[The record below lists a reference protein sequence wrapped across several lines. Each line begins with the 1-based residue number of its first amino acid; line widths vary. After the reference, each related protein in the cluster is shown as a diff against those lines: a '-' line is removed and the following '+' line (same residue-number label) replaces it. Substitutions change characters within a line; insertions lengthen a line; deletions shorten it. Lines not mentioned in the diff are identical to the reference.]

1 MDRPAAER
9 LGVNDPRWPD
19 LGNGERAGLHM
30 TSPRVEHLAEGVT
43 LYLGDCRE
51 IVPTLGK
58 VDLVATDPPYL
69 LTSGGE
75 TKSHLS
81 LGGWLGSYGN
91 SGEVVKCDIGW
102 PEIMRVAFDALG
114 ADGDAYFMAND
125 KNVNL
130 AWNAAEVAGFSVH
143 NLLVWD
149 KGTAV
154 MNRWYM
160 KNLEFVLYCWKGRA
174 KMIRD
179 PSSKQLAAVPN
190 ARDEGHPTVKPV
202 ELMAHYIRNSSDFGQ
217 TVLDPFMGVGST
229 GSAAVRLGR
238 KFIGIEI
245 EPKYFDLACRRISD
259 ALARPTLFAAIE
271 REQPVSGSL
280 FVGIEGQNA

>member
-1 MDRPAAER
+1 MAE
-9 LGVNDPRWPD
+9 
-19 LGNGERAGLHM
+19 
-30 TSPRVEHLAEGVT
+30 TRVEHLAEGVSV
-43 LYLGDCRE
+43 YLGDCRE
-51 IVPTLGK
+51 IVPTLPK

-69 LTSGGE
+69 LTSGG
-75 TKSHLS
+75 TPPDRANTFR
-81 LGGWLGSYGN
+81 GWLGTYGN
-91 SGEVVKCDIGW
+91 SGEVVQCDITW
-102 PEIMRVAFDALG
+102 PEIMRVAFDAM
-114 ADGDAYFMAND
+114 APDADAYFMAND

-130 AWNAAEVAGFSVH
+130 AWNAAIEAGFSVH

-160 KNLEFVLYCWKGRA
+160 KSVEFVLYVWKGRA

-179 PSSKQLAAVPN
+179 PSSKQIVAVPN

-202 ELMAHYIRNSSDFGQ
+202 ELMAHFIRNSSDFGQ
-217 TVLDPFMGVGST
+217 TVLDPFMGIAST
-229 GSAAVRLGR
+229 GSAAVSLGR

-245 EPKYFDLACRRISD
+245 EPKYFDIACRRVSD

-271 REQPVSGSL
+271 REQAVCGSL
-280 FVGIEGQNA
+280 FAGIEGQAAE

>member
-1 MDRPAAER
+1 
-9 LGVNDPRWPD
+9 
-19 LGNGERAGLHM
+19 M
-30 TSPRVEHLAEGVT
+30 TATVRIEHLAEGVT
-43 LYLGDCRE
+43 LYMGDARE
-51 IVPTLGK
+51 IVPTLPK
-58 VDLVATDPPYL
+58 VDLVATDPPYR
-69 LTSGGE
+69 LTSGGDTQE
-75 TKSHLS
+75 RRDTFS
-81 LGGWLGSYGN
+81 GWLGSYGN
-91 SGEVVKCDIGW
+91 SGEVVKCDVTW
-102 PEIMRVAFDALG
+102 PEIMSLSFDALG

-130 AWNAAEVAGFSVH
+130 AWNAALAAGFSVH

-160 KNLEFVLYCWKGRA
+160 KNLEFTLYCWKGRA

-190 ARDEGHPTVKPV
+190 ARDDGHPTVKPT
-202 ELMAHYIRNSSDFGQ
+202 ELLSLYIRNSSDFGQ
-217 TVLDPFMGVGST
+217 TVLDPFMGVGSA
-229 GSAAVRLGR
+229 GSAAVSLGR

-245 EPKYFDLACRRISD
+245 EQKYFDTACRRIAD

-271 REQPVSGSL
+271 KQAAHPSLFEQP
-280 FVGIEGQNA
+280 EAAE